1 MGSAGTVMFG
11 SAMDAARSPLAKQ
24 LFRLQGVIGVF
35 FGPDFITVT
44 KGDDID
50 WPVLKPLVFAEVMD
64 FFASGEPLVTDAPT
78 DTAIDD
84 DDDDDVAMIKEVL
97 ETRIRPVLQDDG
109 GDIVFRAFE
118 DGIVYLELQ
127 GACVGCPESLNTV
140 RYGVENMLMH
150 FVPSVD
156 GVEEYKDDYFREME
170 AQMSSTAPG
179 TTS

>member
-84 DDDDDVAMIKEVL
+84 DDDDDVAMIKEVSGC
-97 ETRIRPVLQDDG
+97 VWGMVGGDG
-109 GDIVFRAFE
+109 GR
-118 DGIVYLELQ
+118 G
-127 GACVGCPESLNTV
+127 GGGVG
-140 RYGVENMLMH
+140 G
-150 FVPSVD
+150 D
-156 GVEEYKDDYFREME
+156 
-170 AQMSSTAPG
+170 PG
-179 TTS
+179 